1 MPENG
6 RGTPHAAAGLT
17 ESAGAAHNSSG
28 PPGTPLLSVR
38 DLAKHFGPVRA
49 LDGVNLDLHA
59 GDALGLIGD
68 NGSGKSTFINL
79 LSGVHTPTRGE
90 IFIEGQP
97 VHGGRPA
104 AARTAGIETIYQ
116 DLSLCPDLTVAENFF
131 LGREMV
137 DRRTRFAGWLRRKQ
151 MEEQTESVL
160 SELGI
165 ELPDGVD
172 KRIGNLS
179 GGQRQAVAVGR
190 AIAWGSKVVLMDEPT
205 AALAV
210 KESNR
215 VGSFVEKMAAR
226 NLGVILISHDLPQVH
241 AVCSRIAVLRRGTLV
256 ADIRTADCTVDDM
269 VALVT
274 GTAADASSLTGT
286 GYGFGSDH

>member
-1 MPENG
+1 MSTAGQLNPN
-6 RGTPHAAAGLT
+6 AAAV
-17 ESAGAAHNSSG
+17 A
-28 PPGTPLLSVR
+28 PLLLVR
-38 DLAKHFGPVRA
+38 NLTKHFGPVIA
-49 LDGVNLDLHA
+49 LNGVNLELFP

-79 LSGVHTPTRGE
+79 LSGVHSATGGE
-90 IFIEGQP
+90 ISID
-97 VHGGRPA
+97 GRPPHRSGPA
-104 AARTAGIETIYQ
+104 AARAAGIETIYQ

-137 DRRTRFAGWLRRKQ
+137 AAPSGPLGWLKRKQ
-151 MEEQTESVL
+151 MQAKTEASL

-165 ELPDGVD
+165 QLPDGVD
-172 KRIGNLS
+172 TRIGNLS

-215 VGSFVEKMAAR
+215 VGAFVQTMAGR
-226 NLGVILISHDLPQVH
+226 GLGVILISHDLPQVH
-241 AVCSRIAVLRRGTLV
+241 EVCNRIAVLRRGTLV

-274 GTAADASSLTGT
+274 GTVADASHLKGA
-286 GYGFGSDH
+286 GYGFGSGSGSDH